1 MTLFWARTERQVSPL
16 LTDED
21 KKIMSTVYKIACM
34 KHINERLFKQ
44 GVIPREMY
52 SKMNQRLLADENEVS
67 KQAEALCKK
76 REREAQLAEQENQ

>member
-1 MTLFWARTERQVSPL
+1 MTLFWARTERKVCPL

-44 GVIPREMY
+44 GMIPREMY
-52 SKMNQRLLADENEVS
+52 RKMNQRLLADENEVL
-67 KQAEALCKK
+67 KQAEILCEK
-76 REREAQLAEQENQ
+76 REREAHLAGQENQ